1 MTLDKYRELIGKK
14 FGKLTIVDV
23 KTKQLYYPNGSKNGL
38 DVEYVCQCECGN
50 TTLVKRYRLL
60 EGKTMSCG
68 CLRKEL
74 SKKRKTKHGLCYTRL
89 NRIYN
94 EMKNRCLCKTSDKYK
109 YYGGRGISI
118 CEDWK
123 NDFRS
128 FYDWALENGYSDK
141 LTIDRI
147 NNDGNYEP
155 SNCRWATRC
164 QQSQNTRRTRNYK
177 GKCLS
182 EWWRYFNMPYSRFYS
197 LARKLGLGGA
207 VEHLL
212 SKEA

>member
-1 MTLDKYRELIGKK
+1 MN
-14 FGKLTIVDV
+14 
-23 KTKQLYYPNGSKNGL
+23 KT
-38 DVEYVCQCECGN
+38 
-50 TTLVKRYRLL
+50 
-60 EGKTMSCG
+60 
-68 CLRKEL
+68 
-74 SKKRKTKHGLCYTRL
+74 HGLCHTRL
-89 NRIYN
+89 NRIYH

-118 CEDWK
+118 CEEWL
-123 NDFRS
+123 NDFKS
-128 FYDWALENGYSDK
+128 FYDWAMSNGYSDD

-164 QQSQNTRRTRNYK
+164 QQIQNTSRTRNYK

-197 LARKLGLGGA
+197 LVRELGLDGA

-212 SKEA
+212 AKEV